1 MKKKQKLSNVYKRY
15 ADGTEVQLTTDNPL
29 IQALKRYNEI
39 QRSHDKARSQITIHT
54 SIGNAETMDK
64 LFNPNKNDTTK

>member
-29 IQALKRYNEI
+29 IQALKKHNEI
-39 QRSHDKARSQITIHT
+39 QRSHDKARSQIIIHT
-54 SIGNAETMDK
+54 SVGNAEAMDK
-64 LFNPNKNDTTK
+64 LFNTKKNDTTK